1 MFKKIL
7 VGVDGS
13 KYSDRAVETAIGLA
27 RQNEAAILLLHVIR
41 NLSLPKELLDM
52 IAKGEVTESR
62 MELLQ
67 DSAEIILDSAKKK
80 CTQADLPHV
89 TGEYLIGS
97 PASTI
102 AGYAEENG
110 VDLIVVG
117 HHGIS
122 SESPEILGGV
132 VKKLTNIS
140 KISCLIVK

>member
-13 KYSDRAVETAIGLA
+13 KHSDRAVEMAIGLA
-27 RQNEAAILLLHVIR
+27 KQNEAAVLLLHVIR
-41 NLSLPKELLDM
+41 NLSLPQELLEM

-80 CTQADLPHV
+80 CAQADLQNV
-89 TGEYLIGS
+89 TDEYLIGN

-102 AGYAEENG
+102 ARYAEEQG
-110 VDLIVVG
+110 ADLIVVG

-140 KISCLIVK
+140 KLSCLIVK

>member
-13 KYSDRAVETAIGLA
+13 RHSDRAVETAIDLA
-27 RQNEAAILLLHVIR
+27 KQNEAEVLLLHVIR
-41 NLSLPKELLDM
+41 NLSLPQELLEM

-67 DSAEIILDSAKKK
+67 DSADIILESAKKK
-80 CTQADLPHV
+80 CAQAELQNV
-89 TGEYLIGS
+89 SGEYLIGS
-97 PASTI
+97 PASTL
-102 AGYAEENG
+102 ARYAEEHG
-110 VDLIVVG
+110 VDLIVTG
-117 HHGIS
+117 HQGIS